1 MSNQA
6 HDPIPNGTPL
16 KDYLDLWNVVLVLLG
31 ITAVLLLRP
40 YWL

>member
-1 MSNQA
+1 MAKQA
-6 HDPIPNGTPL
+6 HDHIPNGYPV